1 MKEMYCVQGVCQIRV
16 SRLGWGIC
24 YIFPQEI
31 TYYEKKVG
39 MRVRLEFWVRNR
51 KLSLLSEGKTCAK
64 TLGLVPRKTKTVTC

>member
-51 KLSLLSEGKTCAK
+51 KLSL
-64 TLGLVPRKTKTVTC
+64 TKWRENMCKDPGAGT